1 MRICS
6 GETVSFSS
14 KNQLSF
20 PYSMKNEF
28 FRQQNFVNGCW
39 LDKNDKISV
48 FNPATQELIG
58 TVPNFD
64 EADTKNAITA
74 AKNAFEKWKKL
85 AGKERAK
92 LLKNWYELIIKN
104 QEELAVIL
112 TLEQG
117 KPLAE
122 ARGEIVYGASFVEWF
137 AEEAKRTYGDT
148 IPAPKQNQ
156 KIITQLEPVGVV
168 AAITPW
174 NFPSA
179 MITRKAAAA
188 MAAGCSVVLKPSE
201 LTPFSALALAVLAKE
216 AGIPDGVFNVIN
228 GDAQTIGAEFCRNK
242 TVRKISFT
250 GSTRV
255 GKLLNSQCAT
265 DLKRVSL
272 ELGGSAPFIIFADA
286 NLDQAIAGLMHAKF
300 RNGGQACTC
309 VNRIFVE
316 EKIHDQF
323 VEKLLA
329 EVKNLKVGN
338 GLEGSPNMGPMI
350 SDVAVKKVE
359 RLIEDALKNGAKC
372 EIGGQKISGQF
383 FAPTVLTSVKHE
395 MQIAN
400 EEIFGA
406 VAAIQKFTN
415 EEEVIEKSN
424 DTEYGLGSYVYTS
437 DASRIWRIADALQFG
452 MVAIN
457 DCTFAT
463 EVAPFGGIKN
473 SGFGREGSHLGIL
486 EFASVKTLHVSF

>member
-1 MRICS
+1 
-6 GETVSFSS
+6 
-14 KNQLSF
+14 
-20 PYSMKNEF
+20 MKNSLFYQE
-28 FRQQNFVNGCW
+28 NFVDGKW
-39 LDKNDKISV
+39 VDKAEKIAV
-48 FNPATQELIG
+48 FNPATNEKIG
-58 TVPNFD
+58 SVPSFD
-64 EADTKNAITA
+64 IADVKATISV

-92 LLKNWYELIIKN
+92 LLKNWYELILKN
-104 QEELAVIL
+104 QEELAQIL
-112 TLEQG
+112 TTEQG

-122 ARGEIVYGASFVEWF
+122 ARGEISYGANFVEWF
-137 AEEAKRTYGDT
+137 AEEAKRIYGDT

-156 KIITQLEPVGVV
+156 KIITQLEPIGVV

-188 MAAGCSVVLKPSE
+188 MAAGCSVILKPSE
-201 LTPFSALALAVLAKE
+201 LTPFSALALAALAKE

-228 GDAQTIGAEFCRNK
+228 GDAQTIGEEFCRNK
-242 TVRKISFT
+242 TIRKISFT
-250 GSTRV
+250 GSTKV
-255 GKLLNSQCAT
+255 GKLLNSQCAN

-272 ELGGSAPFIIFADA
+272 ELGGSAPFIVFDDADL
-286 NLDQAIAGLMHAKF
+286 NKAIAGLIHAKY

-309 VNRIFVE
+309 VNRVFVH
-316 EKIHDQF
+316 EKIHDEF
-323 VEKLLA
+323 VQKLLA

-338 GLEGSPNMGPMI
+338 GLEGAPNIGPMI
-350 SDVAVKKVE
+350 SDAAIKKVE
-359 RLIEDALKNGAKC
+359 RLVEDAIKNGAKC
-372 EIGGQKISGQF
+372 EIGGKKIDNLGGQF
-383 FAPTVLTSVKHE
+383 FAPTVLTKVSHD

-406 VAAIQKFTN
+406 VAAIQKFST
-415 EEEVIEKSN
+415 EEEVIQKSN
-424 DTEYGLGSYVYTS
+424 DTDYGLGSYIYTS
-437 DASRIWRIADALQFG
+437 DNARIWRISDALQFG

-463 EVAPFGGIKN
+463 EVAPFGGIKH

-486 EFASVKTLHVSF
+486 EFCHVKTLH